1 MRESAFVKAN
11 ISKWEEFERLIAT
24 NEKKDPDQL
33 ADLFVQLTDDLSYAK
48 THYHKSDITVYLN
61 NLATKVHQSIYRN
74 KKESKNRFVSFWKY
88 ELPEIFYEH
97 RKQFLYAFLIFGLSV
112 AVGAFSAA
120 NEDSFVRLI
129 LGDAYINMTLEN
141 IDSGEPMGVY
151 GSMAQ
156 IDMFFAITFNNI
168 RVSFMVFAAGIIL
181 SIGSGILLFKNGIM
195 LGSFQYFFFTKGLLL
210 QSALTIWIHGT
221 IEIASIIIAGGAG
234 ILVGNSF
241 LFPGTYSRL
250 ESLKMGASKG
260 MKVIVGLIPLF
271 IIAGFL
277 ESYVTRLFGMPD
289 ILKALIILASLAFI
303 IFYVII
309 YPKRLYKHE
318 IGRASC
324 RERV

>member
-11 ISKWEEFERLIAT
+11 ISKWEEFESLIAT
-24 NEKKDPDQL
+24 NAKKDPDQL
-33 ADLFVQLTDDLSYAK
+33 ADLFIQLTDDLSYAK
-48 THYHKSDITVYLN
+48 THYPKSDITVYLN

-97 RKQFLYAFLIFGLSV
+97 RRQFFYAFLIFGLSV
-112 AVGAFSAA
+112 VVGAFSAA

-168 RVSFMVFAAGIIL
+168 RVSFLVFAAGIVL

-210 QSALTIWIHGT
+210 QSVLTIWIHGT

-260 MKVIVGLIPLF
+260 MKVIVGLIPFF
-271 IIAGFL
+271 ILAGFL

-309 YPKRLYKHE
+309 YPKRLYKHGFQGE
-318 IGRASC
+318 N
-324 RERV
+324 

>member
-11 ISKWEEFERLIAT
+11 ISKWEELERLIAT
-24 NEKKDPDQL
+24 NAKKDPDQL

-48 THYHKSDITVYLN
+48 THYQKSDITVYLN

-74 KKESKNRFVSFWKY
+74 KKESKNRFISFWKY

-112 AVGAFSAA
+112 ALGAFSAA

-168 RVSFMVFAAGIIL
+168 RVSFLVFAAGILL

-250 ESLKMGASKG
+250 ASLKMGASKG

-289 ILKALIILASLAFI
+289 ILKALIILASLALI

-309 YPKRLYKHE
+309 YPKRLYKH
-318 IGRASC
+318 GFSGKN
-324 RERV
+324 

>member
-309 YPKRLYKHE
+309 YPKRLYKHGLKGE
-318 IGRASC
+318 D
-324 RERV
+324 

>member
-11 ISKWEEFERLIAT
+11 ISKWEEFESLISSK
-24 NEKKDPDQL
+24 NKKDPDQL

-48 THYHKSDITVYLN
+48 THYPKSDITVYLN

-88 ELPEIFYEH
+88 ELPKIFFEH
-97 RKQFLYAFLIFGLSV
+97 RKQFLYAFIIFALSV
-112 AVGAFSAA
+112 AIGAFSAA

-151 GSMAQ
+151 GKMAR

-168 RVSFMVFAAGIIL
+168 RVSFMVFAAGIVL

-250 ESLKMGASKG
+250 ESLKRGASKG

-289 ILKALIILASLAFI
+289 VLKALIILTSLAFI
-303 IFYVII
+303 VFYVIV
-309 YPKRLYKHE
+309 YPNRLYKHE
-318 IGRASC
+318 FKRKD
-324 RERV
+324 

>member
-24 NEKKDPDQL
+24 NAKKDPDQL

-48 THYHKSDITVYLN
+48 THYPKSDITVYLN

-112 AVGAFSAA
+112 VLGAFSAA

-141 IDSGEPMGVY
+141 IDSGEPLGVY
-151 GSMAQ
+151 GTMAQ
-156 IDMFFAITFNNI
+156 LDMFFAITFNNI
-168 RVSFMVFAAGIIL
+168 RVSFLVFAAGIVL

-210 QSALTIWIHGT
+210 QSVLTIWIHGT

-234 ILVGNSF
+234 ILVGNSV

-289 ILKALIILASLAFI
+289 ILKAMIILASLAFI

-309 YPKRLYKHE
+309 YPKRLYKHGLTGE
-318 IGRASC
+318 N
-324 RERV
+324 

>member
-24 NEKKDPDQL
+24 NAKKDPDQL

-48 THYHKSDITVYLN
+48 THYQKSDITVYLN

-74 KKESKNRFVSFWKY
+74 KKESKNRFISFWKY

-112 AVGAFSAA
+112 ALGAFSAA

-168 RVSFMVFAAGIIL
+168 RVSFLVFAAGILL

-250 ESLKMGASKG
+250 ASLKMGASKG

-289 ILKALIILASLAFI
+289 ILKALIILASLALI

-309 YPKRLYKHE
+309 YPKRLYKH
-318 IGRASC
+318 GFSGKN
-324 RERV
+324 